1 VAIVGKTPLDI
12 QNQLDRLLE
21 YCNAWGLS
29 VNTAKTKIMVFRK
42 RGGLLTTERWTYN
55 SQHID
60 VVNEFNYLGT
70 VLSYPANF
78 GPNIE
83 HVVGKSPASLNNLL

>member
-1 VAIVGKTPLDI
+1 MHNGIHIGDLVLILLLFADDMAIVGKTPLEI

-42 RGGLLTTERWTYN
+42 RGGLLPTESWTY
-55 SQHID
+55 
-60 VVNEFNYLGT
+60 E
-70 VLSYPANF
+70 
-78 GPNIE
+78 
-83 HVVGKSPASLNNLL
+83 ASL